1 MISIPLISVATALVL
16 CAVMARVFAHRPEKV
31 DRPQKAEILK
41 QLLALSEQESKISP
55 SGPSIRSSRAPRASE
70 IKGPVRNSASP
81 ATRPEQNR
89 RGPAL
94 MVASAV
100 STRKVPKV

>member
-16 CAVMARVFAHRPEKV
+16 CAVIARVFAHRPEKV

-41 QLLALSEQESKISP
+41 QLLALSEHESKISP
-55 SGPSIRSSRAPRASE
+55 PKPGIRSSLPSRSKAS
-70 IKGPVRNSASP
+70 VRNSVSAS
-81 ATRPEQNR
+81 TRPEQNR

-94 MVASAV
+94 RIASPL
-100 STRKVPKV
+100 STRNAPKI

>member
-16 CAVMARVFAHRPEKV
+16 CAIMARVFAHRPEKV

-41 QLLALSEQESKISP
+41 QLLALSEHESKISP
-55 SGPSIRSSRAPRASE
+55 SGPSIRSSRASE
-70 IKGPVRNSASP
+70 TKWPVRNSVSP

-89 RGPAL
+89 RGPAPRI
-94 MVASAV
+94 ASPL
-100 STRKVPKV
+100 STRKAPKI

>member
-16 CAVMARVFAHRPEKV
+16 CAVMARAFAHRPEKV

-55 SGPSIRSSRAPRASE
+55 SGPSIRSSRASE
-70 IKGPVRNSASP
+70 IKAPVRNSVSP

-94 MVASAV
+94 RVASAV
-100 STRKVPKV
+100 STRKVPKA

>member
-16 CAVMARVFAHRPEKV
+16 CAVMARVFAHGPEKV

-41 QLLALSEQESKISP
+41 QLLALSEQQSKISP
-55 SGPSIRSSRAPRASE
+55 SGPSIHSPRPSE
-70 IKGPVRNSASP
+70 TKQSLRNSVSP

-89 RGPAL
+89 LGPGL
-94 MVASAV
+94 TVASAV